1 MLMSRT
7 RQQRILI
14 APQTA
19 NATVVCKAVQ
29 LTAGVRPLSLTSHL
43 LLLAAGHRSEPT
55 IVVLQLY
62 PLTRKMGCYTAVQNT
77 ADKLTTL
84 SQLYSN

>member
-29 LTAGVRPLSLTSHL
+29 LTAGVSKAVELNFTF
-43 LLLAAGHRSEPT
+43 T
-55 IVVLQLY
+55 ITCRGASIRTY
-62 PLTRKMGCYTAVQNT
+62 NRRFTAVSAHAEDGLLHSCT
-77 ADKLTTL
+77 K
-84 SQLYSN
+84 YG